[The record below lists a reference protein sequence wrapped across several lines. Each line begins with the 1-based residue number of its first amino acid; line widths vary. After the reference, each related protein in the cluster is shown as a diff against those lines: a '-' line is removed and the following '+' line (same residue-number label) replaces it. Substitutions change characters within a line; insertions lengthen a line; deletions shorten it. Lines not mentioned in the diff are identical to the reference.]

1 MKLYIEDIF
10 IENFPYYDDY
20 GIAYSLENS
29 EMGFVLT
36 PFLEKNLLNIEIKEE
51 KCIISIPQ
59 DIPLVKVEHISDFCY
74 EAQIPYDSSFTY
86 LTYYHMFSLLY
97 SLYIDYDEYI
107 KPFFFKM
114 IENNPTLVKNN
125 DIFTGT
131 LIELEKHENEYQ
143 IKIINAEG

>member
-10 IENFPYYDDY
+10 VEYFFYSMDY

-29 EMGFVLT
+29 QMGFVLT
-36 PFLEKNLLNIEIKEE
+36 PFLDKNLLNVEIKEE

-59 DIPLVKVEHISDFCY
+59 NIPLVKVEHISDFCY

-97 SLYIDYDEYI
+97 SLYMEYDEYV
-107 KPFFFKM
+107 KPFFLRMLEK
-114 IENNPTLVKNN
+114 NPVLEHDT
-125 DIFTGT
+125 IFPGT
-131 LIELEKHENEYQ
+131 LIELKKCENEYK

>member
-10 IENFPYYDDY
+10 IENFPYYADY
-20 GIAYSLENS
+20 GFAYSLENS

-36 PFLEKNLLNIEIKEE
+36 PFLDKNLLNIEIKEE

-97 SLYIDYDEYI
+97 KSEYFYSLRATKIANS
-107 KPFFFKM
+107 KMTKKVMVTQFFAFFRK
-114 IENNPTLVKNN
+114 
-125 DIFTGT
+125 
-131 LIELEKHENEYQ
+131 
-143 IKIINAEG
+143 